1 MYSLKELT
9 DNVVN
14 GLDELFNVNIKHFCV
29 TYSEKWMFNEACY
42 KYK

>member
-14 GLDELFNVNIKHFCV
+14 GLDELFNVNINIFVLLILKMDV
-29 TYSEKWMFNEACY
+29 
-42 KYK
+42 

>member
-14 GLDELFNVNIKHFCV
+14 GLDELFNVNIKHFL
-29 TYSEKWMFNEACY
+29 CY
-42 KYK
+42 LF